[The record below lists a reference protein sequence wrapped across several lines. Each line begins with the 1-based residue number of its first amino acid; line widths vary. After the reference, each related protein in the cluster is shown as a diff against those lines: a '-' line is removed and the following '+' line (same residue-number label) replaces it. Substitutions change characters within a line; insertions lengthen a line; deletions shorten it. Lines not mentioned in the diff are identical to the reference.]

1 MSWQDIV
8 ITVHFLKFK
17 TKRAEKVLVCG
28 ITNTNIKQNYWVS
41 ILTYFV
47 EIINNRHKIISVQKI
62 FHEETN
68 FFGKKIMGRLF
79 YKRTNN

>member
-17 TKRAEKVLVCG
+17 TKRAEEVLVCG
-28 ITNTNIKQNYWVS
+28 ITNTNIKQNYWVT

-47 EIINNRHKIISVQKI
+47 EIINNRHKIISVQKV
-62 FHEETN
+62 FHEET
-68 FFGKKIMGRLF
+68 KLF
-79 YKRTNN
+79 WQKNYGEVVL

>member
-17 TKRAEKVLVCG
+17 TKRAEEVLVCG
-28 ITNTNIKQNYWVS
+28 ITNTNIKQNYWVT

-47 EIINNRHKIISVQKI
+47 EIINNRHKIISVQKV
-62 FHEETN
+62 FHEET
-68 FFGKKIMGRLF
+68 KLF
-79 YKRTNN
+79 WQENYGEVVL